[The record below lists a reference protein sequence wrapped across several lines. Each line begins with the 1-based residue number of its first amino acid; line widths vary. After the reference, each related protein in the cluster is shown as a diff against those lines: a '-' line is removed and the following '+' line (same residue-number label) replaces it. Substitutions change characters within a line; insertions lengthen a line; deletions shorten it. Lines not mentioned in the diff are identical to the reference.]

1 MRRLLPLAVCI
12 TAAAG
17 ACDRQPDGVVARV
30 GDVEIRHVEVA
41 QRAARASLTLCEAV
55 DALVDEEAL
64 VQATCATERQPA
76 CRDRDRNATLQALV
90 DEESGRASV
99 EEVLSTSRESAFLNE
114 QVGADRWLPAAL
126 SEARGLRARMRERA
140 RRARAS
146 VPITIP
152 DACRRV
158 ELDGVP

>member
-55 DALVDEEAL
+55 DALVDG
-64 VQATCATERQPA
+64 
-76 CRDRDRNATLQALV
+76 
-90 DEESGRASV
+90 ESGRASV